1 MKLLFMAVSL
11 MVQSFAVTVHWENDF
26 EKAKQQAISEKKY
39 ILLNFS
45 GSDWCGPCIR
55 LHKEIFEGGA
65 FEELAS
71 KKLILVNADFPRLK
85 KNQLPKFQQQQNDKL
100 ADTYNAAGSFP
111 LTVLLTADGKL
122 VKAWEGFPKN
132 ANEFIDD
139 LTDAVNAV
147 N

>member
-1 MKLLFMAVSL
+1 
-11 MVQSFAVTVHWENDF
+11 MVWPLYPFA
-26 EKAKQQAISEKKY
+26 Q
-39 ILLNFS
+39 
-45 GSDWCGPCIR
+45 R
-55 LHKEIFEGGA
+55 
-65 FEELAS
+65 
-71 KKLILVNADFPRLK
+71 KLILVNADFPRLK

-100 ADTYNAAGSFP
+100 ADKYNAAGIFP

-139 LTDAVNAV
+139 LTHAVNAV